1 MLTRFFDDPRT
12 TKDFLPRPFGVI
24 YSEARPCY
32 DDLLFAQLD
41 QAKEQLGDGDLDAMI
56 AGGTTWEI
64 K

>member
-1 MLTRFFDDPRT
+1 MCIRDR
-12 TKDFLPRPFGVI
+12 PRPFGVI
-24 YSEARPCY
+24 YSTERPTY

-41 QAKEQLGDGDLDAMI
+41 QAIDQFGDGDLDKMI